1 LASVKP
7 PPGRVLEGLFMSTRT
22 ENPDETLWVMNRDQ
36 IRLAKSPRRHDIVD
50 RLAASGPLS
59 IRELAEMLGAQPP
72 ALYHHM
78 RQLVEGGIVVEAGHR
93 TVRRKR
99 EQLYDTVSRRIRLGA
114 ALEDPANDDLMTE
127 IVGGLTRQMDRDF
140 RNGLGS
146 ADRDVAGPTRNLGFL
161 RVVSTPS
168 PQTLE
173 KVNAKLEQIA
183 DLLWRDQAGDNNAP
197 VVFHWLMAP
206 LTPPPG
212 ESGEGQ

>member
-1 LASVKP
+1 MASVKSHS
-7 PPGRVLEGLFMSTRT
+7 GRVLEGLFVSIRT
-22 ENPDETLWVMNRDQ
+22 EEADETLWVMNREQ

-78 RQLVEGGIVVEAGHR
+78 RQLVEGKIVVEAGHR
-93 TVRRKR
+93 TVRRNR

-127 IVGGLTRQMDRDF
+127 IVAGLTRQMDRDF
-140 RNGLGS
+140 RHGLSS
-146 ADRDVAGPTRNLGFL
+146 ADRDVAGAARNLGFL
-161 RVVSTPS
+161 RVVCTPS

-173 KVNAKLEQIA
+173 KVNSKLEQIA
-183 DLLWRDQAGDNNAP
+183 DLLWRDQAGDGNPP

-206 LTPPPG
+206 LTPPPAD
-212 ESGEGQ
+212 SGKG